1 MPDVFDAEFIDPE
14 IESDTT
20 FRVDIDHQGVSLEVG
35 AFSFSF
41 IVKVVW
47 DALTRGLNLLRSIW
61 NGILDV
67 LAGRPV
73 PAFTF

>member
-1 MPDVFDAEFIDPE
+1 MSEILDAEIVDDD
-14 IESDTT
+14 IT
-20 FRVDIDHQGVSLEVG
+20 FRFDIDHQGLSLELG

-67 LAGRPV
+67 LAGRPI
-73 PAFTF
+73 PAFDF